1 MTGKPSFPSDR
12 WRGATIK
19 QEQDSFSQPK
29 PHRDG
34 LIVCSGPVGIA
45 YLIAAITN
53 CYHRDRW
60 DLLLTFSEWIRLTT
74 VLRERH
80 AEMRNKVDDSS
91 EREQIGCSLLESQ
104 KWLQRLAN
112 AFMVH
117 NLGQIC
123 HWLRL
128 TPLLLR
134 GPRLLC
140 VCVCVRHKTTTLL
153 IQYGWLNKKW
163 ATGEGQNTDRQLGH
177 VCMWG
182 RKTVMKTS
190 ARVEKQR
197 NPMMRLWRS
206 CHSFTCSIDL
216 LKIKMW
222 KSVLSTSDETQKRLL
237 TEDNIKDPPENRIQP
252 LWKVS

>member
-1 MTGKPSFPSDR
+1 MTGSPSFPSDR

-19 QEQDSFSQPK
+19 QEQDSLSQPK
-29 PHRDG
+29 PHRDA

-60 DLLLTFSEWIRLTT
+60 DLLLTFSEWFLLRT
-74 VLRERH
+74 VLRERD

-123 HWLRL
+123 HWLQL
-128 TPLLLR
+128 TPLLYR
-134 GPRLLC
+134 GPQPGC
-140 VCVCVRHKTTTLL
+140 VCLS
-153 IQYGWLNKKW
+153 
-163 ATGEGQNTDRQLGH
+163 DR
-177 VCMWG
+177 
-182 RKTVMKTS
+182 
-190 ARVEKQR
+190 
-197 NPMMRLWRS
+197 
-206 CHSFTCSIDL
+206 
-216 LKIKMW
+216 
-222 KSVLSTSDETQKRLL
+222 KRLHCWFSA
-237 TEDNIKDPPENRIQP
+237 DD
-252 LWKVS
+252 